1 MGCDLRYP
9 GPEMAVQTYA
19 VYTRCNQCGV
29 YDRDPDW
36 CALCGRHKDGRG
48 APACQPIRADAFSAR
63 APKRSGRARTA
74 VGRPAATGVPLG
86 V

>member
-1 MGCDLRYP
+1 MFQPGRDLRYP

-36 CALCGRHKDGRG
+36 CALCGRPKDGRA
-48 APACQPIRADAFSAR
+48 APACQPARTGSFPLR
-63 APKRSGRARTA
+63 APKRSSRRLAAEAGAR
-74 VGRPAATGVPLG
+74 L
-86 V
+86 